1 MKIFRATVLGY
12 CMGVRRAMEAAEEAL
27 EKYIDKKIFT
37 FGPLIHNKQ
46 ALLPLEEKG
55 LGILEE
61 NDIEAYITGIP
72 YILNTR
78 SNDGW
83 STAGSVE
90 WNTDGGVRLGYN
102 SDSDSHMAKN
112 FYVPEDIPVLVENTG
127 TIMGGG

>member
-37 FGPLIHNKQ
+37 FGPLIHKKE

-61 NDIEAYITGIP
+61 NDSENLFYSYIHL
-72 YILNTR
+72 ILMSYT
-78 SNDGW
+78 
-83 STAGSVE
+83 
-90 WNTDGGVRLGYN
+90 
-102 SDSDSHMAKN
+102 
-112 FYVPEDIPVLVENTG
+112 
-127 TIMGGG
+127 